1 MDDGGDGGQWWKDGI
16 RRYINLKILDMFLN
30 DTDYRVVVGESA
42 FKAISQASAEII
54 GRAEEE
60 AIEEVSGYL
69 RPKYDVE
76 RIFGSEG
83 SERNSQVV
91 MVTVDVALYHMV
103 SAMPQRLGYEIRE
116 TRYKRAIEWLEGVSK
131 GRIVPDLP
139 EAGAADGDAEG
150 GGRMAWRSGWKRGNE
165 W

>member
-1 MDDGGDGGQWWKDGI
+1 
-16 RRYINLKILDMFLN
+16 MFLT
-30 DTDYRVVVGESA
+30 DTDYRVVVGEAA
-42 FKAISQASAEII
+42 FRAISQASAEII

-69 RPKYDVE
+69 RPKYDVA
-76 RIFGSEG
+76 RIFGG
-83 SERNSQVV
+83 DGAERNSQVV

-116 TRYKRAIEWLEGVSK
+116 VRYKRAIEWLEGVSK

-139 EAGAADGDAEG
+139 EAGGDDG
-150 GGRMAWRSGWKRGNE
+150 GGEEGVGRMSWRSAWKRGNE

>member
-1 MDDGGDGGQWWKDGI
+1 
-16 RRYINLKILDMFLN
+16 MFLN
-30 DTDYRVVVGESA
+30 DTDYRVVVGEAS
-42 FKAISQASAEII
+42 FKAISQASPEIVQGAEK
-54 GRAEEE
+54 E

-69 RPKYDVE
+69 RPKYDVA

-83 SERNSQVV
+83 AQRNSQVV

-116 TRYKRAIEWLEGVSK
+116 TRYKRAIEWLEGVAK

-139 EAGAADGDAEG
+139 EAGADDDDDASG